1 MAATATAAAPPVRE
15 PAPPPASCRTEPTS
29 SWPALVAGGTTPDLV
44 PYQDYRA
51 GLALTDGAN
60 GAGVRIG
67 DVEYEWLPS
76 HLELASKALPA
87 SAPTGLPA
95 GYQVR
100 DHGTAVLGVLGGTAD
115 GQGITGIAP
124 DATLMPVSPFVSGV
138 YRPAEAI
145 TAAAAGLGAGDVLLV
160 ELQAMS
166 GTGAMVPIEVYPE
179 VRKAIAAAVD
189 RGIVVVEPAANSG
202 RDLATIPLDAS
213 LGPNPWAPGTAG
225 EDDSGAL
232 IVGAGGSGSPLS
244 NVTSVADRQRTPE
257 SNFGARVDLQ
267 GFGAGVVTGG
277 YADLPG
283 ADADTA
289 YTACFDGTSSASATV
304 AGAVAV
310 VQAEAIARFGEP
322 LTPYEVRTL
331 LVETGLPQVMAESGD
346 GNIGPR
352 PQVAAAIAGIAAVR
366 GRVPAPAPT
375 PTTPTPPAAPAPA
388 PAAPATAAA
397 PVATPVATALPVP
410 LAGGTTVVV
419 PSVAAAGRAPVAR
432 LDRRT
437 GRLTI
442 TLRGLAPGARVAVN
456 GRRVALTRGAVALTG
471 VRPRTY
477 LVRVTAPARAGRT
490 YRPARFIITIPA
502 RGAPRVRGG

>member
-51 GLALTDGAN
+51 GLALADGAD

-76 HLELASKALPA
+76 HLELAPKALPA

-124 DATLMPVSPFVSGV
+124 EATLMPVSPFVSGV

-283 ADADTA
+283 RRRRHGLHRLLRRHLQRQRHRRRCGGGGAGRGDRPLRRAPHPLRGAHPARRDRPA
-289 YTACFDGTSSASATV
+289 AGDGRVRRRQHRAAPAGRRGHRGHRRGARPRPR
-304 AGAVAV
+304 AGADPHHPHSAGG
-310 VQAEAIARFGEP
+310 ARAGSRGP
-322 LTPYEVRTL
+322 RHRR
-331 LVETGLPQVMAESGD
+331 
-346 GNIGPR
+346 GPR
-352 PQVAAAIAGIAAVR
+352 PRPGRHGPAGAPR
-366 GRVPAPAPT
+366 GRDDR
-375 PTTPTPPAAPAPA
+375 
-388 PAAPATAAA
+388 
-397 PVATPVATALPVP
+397 
-410 LAGGTTVVV
+410 
-419 PSVAAAGRAPVAR
+419 GRAQR
-432 LDRRT
+432 G
-437 GRLTI
+437 GR
-442 TLRGLAPGARVAVN
+442 
-456 GRRVALTRGAVALTG
+456 
-471 VRPRTY
+471 
-477 LVRVTAPARAGRT
+477 
-490 YRPARFIITIPA
+490 
-502 RGAPRVRGG
+502 RGAPRWPGSTGAPAASRSRCAGSPRAPGWRSTAAASP